1 MSALTKFNP
10 FKKSEDLEVWRPFAR
25 WTPFREMEEMVERM
39 GRLMGRWP
47 GEGKREAMT
56 VAEWSPLVDIT
67 EDEKE
72 YLVNAELPEVKKEE
86 VKVTV
91 EDGVLSIHGERKVEK
106 EEKGKKFHR
115 IERAYGSFE
124 RSFTV
129 PGDADATKITSDFK
143 DGVLKVHLPKSA
155 AAKPKAIEV
164 KVQ

>member
-1 MSALTKFNP
+1 MSALTKLNP
-10 FKKSEDLEVWRPFAR
+10 FKKSEELDVRRPLAC
-25 WTPFREMEEMVERM
+25 WNPFQEMEEMAERM

-67 EDEKE
+67 EDDKE
-72 YLVNAELPEVKKEE
+72 YLVKAELPEVRKEE
-86 VKVTV
+86 VKVMV

-115 IERAYGSFE
+115 TERACGSFE
-124 RSFTV
+124 RSFTL
-129 PGDADATKITSDFK
+129 PGDADAAKITSDFK
-143 DGVLKVHLPKSA
+143 DGVLQVHLPKNSA
-155 AAKPKAIEV
+155 TKPKAIDV